1 MGLDKY
7 MYALGR
13 GLRGVKKALD
23 DGRAEPDPAQTARDV
38 TPPTPQPTPPQP
50 TSQPAPQQAAPA
62 APAANEATPAAAPET
77 PALAREPLVL
87 GGRPLVMGIVN
98 VTPDSFS
105 DGGLWFDPAAAIA
118 HGEQLAREGADILD
132 IGGEST
138 RPGAAA
144 VSAEDEIARAVP
156 VIRAL
161 ARSTRV
167 HLSVDTMKAS
177 VARAALEAGATIVN
191 DVWGFQFDND
201 LARVA
206 AGAGAHCILMH
217 NRREDDP
224 EVDMF
229 AEVVDFLSR
238 SLDIALKAGVRRD
251 RIVLDPGVGFGKTHE
266 QSFEMIR
273 RLPDLRAHFGLP
285 VMLGASRKRCIGVA
299 SGVDIA
305 AQRVSGSVAAHL
317 WGAMN
322 GVDIVRVHDV
332 AAHVQALG
340 VLRAIEE
347 AGREYE

>member
-23 DGRAEPDPAQTARDV
+23 DGRDEPDPAQTARDV
-38 TPPTPQPTPPQP
+38 TPPAP
-50 TSQPAPQQAAPA
+50 QPAPQPAP
-62 APAANEATPAAAPET
+62 PAAAAPQA
-77 PALAREPLVL
+77 PAPVAPPLAREPLAL
-87 GGRPLVMGIVN
+87 GVRPLVMGIVN

-105 DGGLWFDPAAAIA
+105 DGGLWLDPAAAIA

-138 RPGAAA
+138 RPNAAP
-144 VSAEDEIARAVP
+144 VSTEDEMARVIP

-167 HLSVDTMKAS
+167 HLSVDTMKAP

-206 AGAGAHCILMH
+206 AGAGAHCVLMH

-224 EVDMF
+224 EADMF
-229 AEVVDFLSR
+229 AEVVEFLSR

-273 RLPDLRAHFGLP
+273 RIPELRAHFDLP
-285 VMLGASRKRCIGVA
+285 VLLGASRKRCIGVA

-305 AQRVSGSVAAHL
+305 AQRVSGSIAAHL

-322 GVDIVRVHDV
+322 GADIVRVHDV